1 MIFQHICLIQETE
14 KLRRNQENRKE
25 KIEKNQK
32 EKIEKESRK
41 NQEREKGTIM
51 ELQKGRPKD
60 TAGRLEKEI
69 RTYDLLDKLGVA
81 YERVDHAP
89 AMTMEVCQEIDKVL
103 QATICKNLFLC
114 NRQETKF
121 YLLMIPD
128 TKVFH
133 TKDLSAQIGSARL
146 SFAKPEYME
155 KFLDITPG
163 SVSVL
168 GLMNDT
174 ENHVQ
179 LLIDEDVLKSEF
191 VGCHPCINTSSI
203 RFHTSDLIEKV
214 LPAVN
219 HDFIMVTL

>member
-1 MIFQHICLIQETE
+1 
-14 KLRRNQENRKE
+14 
-25 KIEKNQK
+25 
-32 EKIEKESRK
+32 
-41 NQEREKGTIM
+41 M
-51 ELQKGRPKD
+51 ELQKGRPKY

-81 YERVDHAP
+81 YERVDHEA

-133 TKDLSAQIGSARL
+133 TKDLSAQINSSRL

-179 LLIDEDVLKSEF
+179 LLIDEDVLKGEF
-191 VGCHPCINTSSI
+191 IGCHPCINTSSLKMKTEDV
-203 RFHTSDLIEKV
+203 FGKFMK
-214 LPAVN
+214 AVN
-219 HDFIMVTL
+219 HDYMVVKLGKNIE

>member
-1 MIFQHICLIQETE
+1 
-14 KLRRNQENRKE
+14 
-25 KIEKNQK
+25 
-32 EKIEKESRK
+32 
-41 NQEREKGTIM
+41 M

-191 VGCHPCINTSSI
+191 VGCHPCINTSSLKI
-203 RFHTSDLIEKV
+203 RTSDLIAKIIPALKHAPKMV
-214 LPAVN
+214 KLPGAEEQQ
-219 HDFIMVTL
+219 

>member
-133 TKDLSAQIGSARL
+133 TKDLSAKIGSARL